1 VPPAPLIHK
10 LLGFG
15 LPVDVVVATLS
26 DMERYS
32 NSPGLVY
39 REAVREGRELY
50 AA

>member
-1 VPPAPLIHK
+1 MN
-10 LLGFG
+10 
-15 LPVDVVVATLS
+15 VVVATMS
-26 DMERYS
+26 DMARYS